1 MTILNAINSL
11 SSSDE
16 QLKYW
21 LYNDYKMSRYLREII
36 YQGNEYE
43 KECAIYSLWNFCFDR
58 RVAIH
63 FRSDTELVDYLVK
76 LENQHSIADDD
87 ALISNLKSY
96 SSGVLFQSKL
106 LSTNVRLDLSG
117 SKVESDKIRLVSASG
132 HDLALVNLVETCLKD
147 SLFRL
152 SNASR
157 IDEDNLGCVVVF
169 LTSSLKYCA
178 ESRSRIE
185 FALAL
190 KKPIFCILA
199 ENGFIYEAHGW

>member
-1 MTILNAINSL
+1 
-11 SSSDE
+11 
-16 QLKYW
+16 
-21 LYNDYKMSRYLREII
+21 MSRYLREII

-43 KECAIYSLWNFCFDR
+43 KECAIYSLWNLCFDR

-63 FRSDTELVDYLVK
+63 VRSDTELVDYLVK
-76 LENQHSIADDD
+76 LENQHSIDDI
-87 ALISNLKSY
+87 AFGNLKSY

-106 LSTNVRLDLSG
+106 LSTNVRLDLRG
-117 SKVESDKIRLVSASG
+117 SKDEPDKIRLVSASG
-132 HDLALVNLVETCLKD
+132 HDLALVDLVETRLKD

-169 LTSSLKYCA
+169 LTCSLKYCA